1 MRLSASETQQLI
13 SQIEDFK
20 IRVQRFNLENDEL
33 KRRLQENG
41 IKLEGTVRDNQT
53 LAGQIR

>member
-1 MRLSASETQQLI
+1 MSASETQQLI